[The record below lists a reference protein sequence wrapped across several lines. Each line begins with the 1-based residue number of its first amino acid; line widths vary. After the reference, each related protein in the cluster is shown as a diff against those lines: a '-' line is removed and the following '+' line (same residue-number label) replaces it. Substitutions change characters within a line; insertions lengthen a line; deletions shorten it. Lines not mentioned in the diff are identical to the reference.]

1 MGVPPFNEV
10 QRKVKLAAL
19 DQEFIIYTPVASI
32 RVRASPTFG
41 SWHEGAE
48 GTSATFYVL
57 IDGTELCNTAPGM
70 KNILKD
76 LTTIPD
82 LLYLKNLKRPKFLI
96 NCSTERYGTEYGGWV
111 FCPTDLTKTSIVYS
125 LGIGEDTSWD
135 EELIAKHG
143 LEVFGFDPTPKSAIY
158 VQQRNLSKFN
168 FFQIGVADR
177 NGSFDFYPPKN
188 RSDPIIISPLG

>member
-1 MGVPPFNEV
+1 M
-10 QRKVKLAAL
+10 
-19 DQEFIIYTPVASI
+19 
-32 RVRASPTFG
+32 
-41 SWHEGAE
+41 
-48 GTSATFYVL
+48 
-57 IDGTELCNTAPGM
+57 PGM

-168 FFQIGVADR
+168 FF
-177 NGSFDFYPPKN
+177 GSVET
-188 RSDPIIISPLG
+188 L